1 MAEAKIVIS
10 ASDQTKAAIESA
22 KKNLAGLDQSASTL
36 AGYFPA
42 ISAAIS
48 AAFSAQALKSVVDM
62 LDRLDDL
69 SEKSGISVE
78 SLSALRYAGEASGT
92 SFEQLAAGLK
102 KFSVNI
108 SEAAGGSKE
117 QTELFTKLGVSV
129 KDANGQ
135 VRDTD
140 KILADVATK
149 FESYADGANKSALA
163 QKVFGKSG
171 EDMIPLLNQGADGL
185 ERMAKEGKSLGAIF
199 SGETAKQAAEFNDNL
214 KKFGLLS
221 EAVAANMTAD
231 LLPGLNKMA
240 ESFLE
245 AKKTSGNFLSI
256 LHAIKEALLEI
267 AGFDDAGKLQSQIAS
282 SVNGAK
288 LIEHQLTL
296 AEQQAASGIK
306 GAAERAEILR
316 SKFLDASAATDT
328 LKKSLVDLQNKSKP
342 TIGKSDGVKT
352 NAPSIGSPA
361 ASDFSANFL
370 NNLQTQYATLNG
382 TISKTDEVKRQL
394 AISSEKFTQ
403 SQKNEALSIA
413 ALIDQEKR
421 RIAVEEVQKSQVKPF
436 ADKARDMQFEVSLIG
451 KTAEETARLRFEY
464 ELTNRTKEAGIEVDK
479 LVKKG
484 VIQQSDATRAL
495 ADIERFAAEARIE
508 YARRAADEHDKQYNA
523 LRGLSEGMKDY
534 WQSAERMGENTRNAV
549 QNAFR
554 GMEDAM
560 VNFVKT
566 GKLDFRSLAD
576 SVISDLIRIQIQ
588 QSITGPLARG
598 MQAMLGGGNYS
609 STTDAGGYTSSA
621 AEFANG
627 GVMSGSGPLPMMA
640 YSSGGIAT
648 SPQLALFGEGR
659 MNEAYVPLPDG
670 RSIPVTMSGGASN
683 VVVNV
688 HPTSGQTA
696 NVQST
701 QNGDGSTSVDIFMS
715 QIQNSMAD
723 GVASGTG
730 PLFHAMGSRFV
741 QQGAV

>member
-22 KKNLAGLDQSASTL
+22 KKNLAGLGQSASTL

-48 AAFSAQALKSVVDM
+48 AAFSAQALKSAVDM

-78 SLSALRYAGEASGT
+78 SLSALRYAGEANGT

-140 KILADVATK
+140 KILVDVATK
-149 FESYADGANKSALA
+149 FKGYADGANKSALA

-185 ERMAKEGKSLGAIF
+185 ARMTEEGQRMGVIF
-199 SGETAKQAAEFNDNL
+199 SGEAAAAAAEFNDNL
-214 KKFGLLS
+214 KKIGLAS
-221 EAVAANMTAD
+221 EASMTVIAGQVIPTINQLMEEFLSAKD
-231 LLPGLNKMA
+231 GSNSLA
-240 ESFLE
+240 ESVGSGLRTALE
-245 AKKTSGNFLSI
+245 AIAVLARNVAYVFKQTGNEIGGIAAQLVALGTGDFEGFSRI
-256 LHAIKEALLEI
+256 GKMMKEDAIAARKE
-267 AGFDDAGKLQSQIAS
+267 
-282 SVNGAK
+282 
-288 LIEHQLTL
+288 
-296 AEQQAASGIK
+296 
-306 GAAERAEILR
+306 
-316 SKFLDASAATDT
+316 LDAADARTMSP
-328 LKKSLVDLQNKSKP
+328 SKP
-342 TIGKSDGVKT
+342 DAKGGSGSTPKA

-648 SPQLALFGEGR
+648 SPQLAVFGEGR

-670 RSIPVTMSGGASN
+670 RTIPVTMSGGASN